1 MANNDAGANAGAQR
15 KAGAAAA
22 ATGKLAA
29 GEGKRRAPWSLRRRL
44 LAVIVAA
51 STVLWLASLGIV
63 TVIAWQETN
72 EVFDDALEE
81 SGYMIMAATT
91 DWNERGLLA
100 QARSRGAKGAK
111 GRKVD
116 MQYQIV
122 VDGRVIQR
130 TSGAP
135 SQPFV
140 AGFDDDHGFADPKV
154 DKRRWRVFV
163 VRDDERR
170 FEVQVGQQYKK
181 RFDIL
186 EELAESLWLP
196 VLGFLAL
203 LALVCW
209 LLTGRVLKPLR
220 QTASAIADK
229 TPDDLTLVPTAGQPR
244 ELLPIMQALNG
255 VLGRLDAALQAER
268 RFTADAA
275 HELRTPLAGLHMHVQ
290 LLQRQHPELAA
301 PFQKLR
307 QDIARVTALVDSLL
321 ALARLDPLAREQ
333 LARDPVPLAPLLEQL
348 LAVHAP
354 EAAQRGIALSMRCEL
369 DVVDADPRMLEI
381 MLRNLIDNALRY
393 CPAGSRVEIAAHG
406 DAGHARIAV
415 RDDGPGVDEVSRR
428 RLTER
433 FFRVLGH
440 EQGQGGSGLGLSIVK
455 RIADLH
461 GIAIAFGA
469 GLDGRGLGVTLD
481 FPPELRQPG

>member
-1 MANNDAGANAGAQR
+1 MTIEPADPH
-15 KAGAAAA
+15 
-22 ATGKLAA
+22 
-29 GEGKRRAPWSLRRRL
+29 RAPWSLRRRL

-51 STVLWLASLGIV
+51 STVLWLGSLGIV
-63 TVIAWQETN
+63 TVIAWHETN

-91 DWNERGLLA
+91 EWNERGLLA
-100 QARSRGAKGAK
+100 SARPGGAN

-135 SQPFV
+135 VRPFV
-140 AGFDDDHGFADPKV
+140 TGFDDSHGFADPEL
-154 DKRRWRVFV
+154 DERRWRVFV

-170 FEVQVGQQYKK
+170 FEVQVGQKYKK

-196 VLGFLAL
+196 VLGFLTL

-209 LLTGRVLKPLR
+209 LLTGRVLKPLHR
-220 QTASAIADK
+220 TASAIAAK
-229 TPDDLTLVPTAGQPR
+229 TPDDLALVPTAGQPR
-244 ELLPIMQALNG
+244 ELLPIVLALNG

-301 PFQKLR
+301 SFQKLR
-307 QDIARVTALVDSLL
+307 QDIARMTGLVDSLL

-333 LARDPVPLAPLLEQL
+333 LVRQPVALAPLLERL
-348 LAVHAP
+348 VAAHAG
-354 EAAQRGIALSMRCEL
+354 EAGQRGISLTARCDLEK
-369 DVVDADPRMLEI
+369 VDANPQMLEI

-393 CPAGSRVEIAAHG
+393 CPAGSRVEVEA
-406 DAGHARIAV
+406 DRIAGRGRIVV
-415 RDDGPGVDEVSRR
+415 RDDGPGVDEASRQ

-433 FFRVLGH
+433 FFRVLG
-440 EQGQGGSGLGLSIVK
+440 QGQGGSGLGLSIVK

-461 GIAIAFGA
+461 GIDIVFGA
-469 GLDGRGLGVTLD
+469 GLDGRGLGVTLNL
-481 FPPELRQPG
+481 PPYPGP

>member
-1 MANNDAGANAGAQR
+1 MTEPAHAGG
-15 KAGAAAA
+15 
-22 ATGKLAA
+22 
-29 GEGKRRAPWSLRRRL
+29 APWSLRRRL

-63 TVIAWQETN
+63 TVIAWHETN

-91 DWNERGLLA
+91 EWNERGLLA
-100 QARSRGAKGAK
+100 SARPGGAN

-135 SQPFV
+135 VRPFV
-140 AGFDDDHGFADPKV
+140 TGVTGFDDSHGFADPEV
-154 DKRRWRVFV
+154 EQRRWRVFV
-163 VRDDERR
+163 VRDEARR
-170 FEVQVGQQYKK
+170 FEVQVGQKYKK

-196 VLGFLAL
+196 VLGFLTL

-209 LLTGRVLKPLR
+209 LLTGRVLKPLHR
-220 QTASAIADK
+220 TASAIAAK
-229 TPDDLTLVPTAGQPR
+229 TPDDLALVPSAGQPR
-244 ELLPIMQALNG
+244 ELLPIVLALNG

-290 LLQRQHPELAA
+290 LLQRQHPDLALS
-301 PFQKLR
+301 FQKLR
-307 QDIARVTALVDSLL
+307 QDIARMTALVDSLL

-333 LARDPVPLAPLLEQL
+333 LVRQAVPLAPLFERL
-348 LAVHAP
+348 LAAHAS
-354 EAAQRGIALSMRCEL
+354 EAAQRGIALASRCEL
-369 DVVDADPRMLEI
+369 DRVDANPQMLEI
-381 MLRNLIDNALRY
+381 MLRNLVDNALRY
-393 CPAGSRVEIAAHG
+393 CPAGSRVEIEA
-406 DAGHARIAV
+406 DRIAGRGRIAV
-415 RDDGPGVDEVSRR
+415 RDNGPGVDDASRQ

-433 FFRVLGH
+433 FFRVLG
-440 EQGQGGSGLGLSIVK
+440 QGQGGSGLGLSIVK

-461 GIAIAFGA
+461 GIDIVFGP
-469 GLDGRGLGVTLD
+469 GLDGRGLGVTLSLPVD
-481 FPPELRQPG
+481 QIAPNHPT